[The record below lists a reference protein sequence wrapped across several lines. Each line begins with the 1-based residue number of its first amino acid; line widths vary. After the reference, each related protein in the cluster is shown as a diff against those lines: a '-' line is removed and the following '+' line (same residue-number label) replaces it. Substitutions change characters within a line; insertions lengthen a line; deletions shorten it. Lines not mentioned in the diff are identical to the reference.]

1 MYLRFFAAAYNITD
15 TTLRSNLVPPKDALE
30 PSKQDSV
37 VYKIPCDCGKV
48 YISETGKSMRER
60 IKEHDRDIRFARTQ
74 TSGVSEHA
82 DEKGHIPIW
91 SKIKLIVTPTGTHLG
106 SERLSI

>member
-1 MYLRFFAAAYNITD
+1 
-15 TTLRSNLVPPKDALE
+15 
-30 PSKQDSV
+30 
-37 VYKIPCDCGKV
+37 
-48 YISETGKSMRER
+48 MRER
-60 IKEHDRDIRFARTQ
+60 IKEHDRDIRFTRTQ